1 MHGNFVVVAVPIRP
15 IPRCAIYALGQL
27 WRKRD
32 GVDPHFKGS
41 RCSPDQRHAKRVDR
55 FTRFVRVPGA
65 HHNDVF
71 ESRALLDAI
80 ADFAREVTHG

>member
-15 IPRCAIYALGQL
+15 IPRCATDALGQL

-41 RCSPDQRHAKRVDR
+41 RCSPDQRHANELTDSRGLSVCPAQPAASSVNTMNGT
-55 FTRFVRVPGA
+55 TRWCA
-65 HHNDVF
+65 YDV
-71 ESRALLDAI
+71 A
-80 ADFAREVTHG
+80 